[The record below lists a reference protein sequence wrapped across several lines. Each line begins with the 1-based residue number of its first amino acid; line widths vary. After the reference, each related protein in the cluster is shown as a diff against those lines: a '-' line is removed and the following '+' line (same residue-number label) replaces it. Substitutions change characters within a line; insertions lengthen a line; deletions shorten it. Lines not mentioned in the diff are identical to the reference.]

1 MKKDMLTIITM
12 KPACIPLAIL
22 LGLLATTLSF
32 AETTVKV
39 VGLAADHADLMV
51 NGHVLRRMKS
61 GQTSPEGVRL
71 ISATRE
77 EAELEVDGKRCT
89 LRRGQAAGGSVSL
102 QANPQGHFLT
112 TIRING
118 VPTEALVDTGASD
131 VAINSA
137 EAKRMKINYTAGRRI
152 TINTANGQCPAWQ
165 VTLATV
171 QVGDIELRNVQ
182 GSVIEDGPEK
192 LRQTLLGMAFL
203 SQVEMQRSGSTL
215 TLSKR

>member
-1 MKKDMLTIITM
+1 MTNGMLTTNATRLARIS
-12 KPACIPLAIL
+12 LAIL
-22 LGLLATTLSF
+22 SGFLVTTLSF
-32 AETTVKV
+32 GETTVRV
-39 VGLAADHADLMV
+39 VGLATDHADLMV

-137 EAKRMKINYTAGRRI
+137 EAKRMKINYTAGRRV

-171 QVGDIELRNVQ
+171 QLGDIELRNVQ
-182 GSVIEDGPEK
+182 GSVIEGGPEK

-203 SQVEMQRSGSTL
+203 SHVDMQRSGSTL
-215 TLSKR
+215 TLSRR

>member
-1 MKKDMLTIITM
+1 MKKGMLITTAM
-12 KPACIPLAIL
+12 RLTRILFATL
-22 LGLLATTLSF
+22 LGFLATTLAF
-32 AETTVKV
+32 GETTVKV
-39 VGLAADHADLMV
+39 VGLAPDHADLMV

-102 QANPQGHFLT
+102 QANPQGHFLA

-118 VPTEALVDTGASD
+118 VATEALVDTGASD
-131 VAINSA
+131 VALNSA
-137 EAKRMKINYTAGRRI
+137 EAKRMKINYTAGRRV

-182 GSVIEDGPEK
+182 GSVIEGGPERLK
-192 LRQTLLGMAFL
+192 QTLLGMAFL
-203 SQVEMQRSGSTL
+203 SQLDMQRSGSTL
-215 TLSKR
+215 TLSRR

>member
-1 MKKDMLTIITM
+1 MKKGTLAM
-12 KPACIPLAIL
+12 KTTRFACILLITL
-22 LGLLATTLSF
+22 LGLTATTQSF

-39 VGLAADHADLMV
+39 VGLAPDHADLMV
-51 NGHVLRRMKS
+51 NGLVLRRMKA

-89 LRRGQAAGGSVSL
+89 LRKGQAAGGSVSL

-112 TIRING
+112 TIRVNG
-118 VPTEALVDTGASD
+118 VPTQALVDTGASD

-137 EAKRMKINYTAGRRI
+137 EAKRMKINYTAGRRV

-165 VTLATV
+165 VTLSSV
-171 QVGDIELRNVQ
+171 QLGEIELRNVQ
-182 GSVIEDGPEK
+182 GSVIEGGPERLK
-192 LRQTLLGMAFL
+192 QTLLGMTFL
-203 SQVEMQRSGSTL
+203 SQLDMQRSGSTL